1 MTTVVDSVRG
11 EFLRYKELGEKSIAQ
26 LSDEDLSRSVSSEA
40 NSIATISWHI
50 SGNLKSRFTDF
61 LTSDGEKPWRH
72 REEEFASRTV
82 TRDEL
87 LAKWNEGWSVLIDAL
102 SSLTDDQLEQ
112 TVMIRSQPMT
122 VAAALHRSLAHISY
136 HVGQIVFVA
145 KSIRGG
151 DWNYLSIPPGKSDDF
166 NRRMMDPKRLQ
177 DEVQIPEFVPEVP
190 LSNRLLVS
198 PLQMF
203 GPGE

>member
-166 NRRMMDPKRLQ
+166 NRRMMDSK
-177 DEVQIPEFVPEVP
+177 
-190 LSNRLLVS
+190 
-198 PLQMF
+198 
-203 GPGE
+203 